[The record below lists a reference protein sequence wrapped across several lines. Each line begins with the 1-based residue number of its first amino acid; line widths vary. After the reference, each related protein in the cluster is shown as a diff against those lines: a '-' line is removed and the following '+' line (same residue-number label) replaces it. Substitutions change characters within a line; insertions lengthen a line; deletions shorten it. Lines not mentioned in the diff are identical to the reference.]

1 MMNTSVVENRSVAK
15 HEVVRGRRRERLFY
29 VGMSVAVAA
38 TVFAGFA
45 PTYFLKSYFG
55 SPPLTPLLHLHGIVF
70 TSWIVLLLTQTTLV
84 AANRT
89 NLHRRLGLLGG
100 GIAVMIVV
108 VGTMTA
114 IIRAKQGAAPPGG
127 PPPLVFLAIP
137 LFDMLVFSGLVAA
150 GFYVRRR
157 ADVHKRLML
166 LATISILAA
175 AIARLPFGI
184 LKAGPPAFFGLT
196 DLFIVACIIYDLIAR
211 RRVHRATVWG
221 GLIIFLSQPLRL
233 MISGTSAWMAF
244 ATWLTH
250 WVS

>member
-1 MMNTSVVENRSVAK
+1 MPAGIT
-15 HEVVRGRRRERLFY
+15 GRRRERLFY
-29 VGMSVAVAA
+29 LGISLLIAV

-55 SPPLTPLLHLHGIVF
+55 APPLIPLLHLHGLVF
-70 TSWIVLLLTQTTLV
+70 SSWIVLLLTQTTLV

-89 NLHRRLGLLGG
+89 DIHRRLGIVGG
-100 GIAVMIVV
+100 VVAATMVV
-108 VGTMTA
+108 VGTLTA
-114 IIRAKQGAAPPGG
+114 ITRASQGAAPPGG

-137 LFDMLVFSGLVAA
+137 LFDMLVFLILVSA
-150 GFYVRRR
+150 GFYFRRR
-157 ADVHKRLML
+157 SDVHKRLML

-175 AIARLPFGI
+175 AIARLPFSI

-196 DLFIVACIIYDLIAR
+196 DLFIVICIVYDLVTR

-221 GLIIFLSQPLRL
+221 GLLIILSQPLRL
-233 MISGTSAWMAF
+233 VISGTSAWMAF

>member
-1 MMNTSVVENRSVAK
+1 MNPSMVEKTSAQAPVLTTGKRS
-15 HEVVRGRRRERLFY
+15 ERFFY
-29 VGMSVAVAA
+29 FGLSVMIAA

-55 SPPLTPLLHLHGIVF
+55 SPPLIPLLHLHGLVF

-89 NLHRRLGLLGG
+89 DIHRRLGIAGG
-100 GIAVMIVV
+100 VIAVTIVV
-108 VGTMTA
+108 VGTTTA
-114 IIRAKQGAAPPGG
+114 IIRARQGAAPGG
-127 PPPLVFLAIP
+127 TLPLVFLAIP
-137 LFDMLVFSGLVAA
+137 LFDMLVFSSLVSA
-150 GFYVRRR
+150 GFYYRRR
-157 ADVHKRLML
+157 PDVHKRLMV
-166 LATISILAA
+166 LATISILSA

-184 LKAGPPAFFGLT
+184 LKAGPPAFFALA
-196 DLFIVACIIYDLIAR
+196 DLFIVACVLYDLISR
-211 RRVHRATVWG
+211 RRLHRATIWG
-221 GLIIFLSQPLRL
+221 GLLIVLSQPLRL